1 MTEDNLNQIPDEQPQ
16 ATPQPGGNQKQ
27 GHTFADDGI
36 AAIKA
41 VAGARGTFASGM
53 TMPAAAG
60 GTTTRA
66 SKPLLDDAAPVVEYR
81 EVDRD
86 YEIVRLIVV
95 AFLLIPVLIFS
106 YFPTVAE
113 IVSIWYR
120 VQDYSHGF
128 LIVPLVIYFLW
139 IRFDT
144 YPGTYKGLDWLGLIP
159 LLFSFVARYFGSLQ
173 YMDAVE
179 QWSIFFWI
187 IGVIWLFYGS
197 RTFFW
202 ALPSLSFLLF
212 MFPLPYRFEVASR
225 QKLQLVAAEFAAYI
239 LQILGQPAINY
250 KTTIRMGAHEI
261 GVEAACSGIRFLIS
275 FFAIA
280 FGTILL
286 MRRPWWQNIVI
297 LIAVVP
303 IAIFVNACRI
313 AMTSLMIMYCS
324 NMLEPWTKKNQSVG
338 VLADEISG
346 YIAIG
351 LAFTVFALFILYLTR
366 VFRKVNMLG
375 S

>member
-1 MTEDNLNQIPDEQPQ
+1 MTEDNLNQNPDEQPQ
-16 ATPQPGGNQKQ
+16 TTPQGGGNQKQ
-27 GHTFADDGI
+27 VHSFADDGI
-36 AAIKA
+36 AAKKA
-41 VAGARGTFASGM
+41 SIGTRGTFASGM
-53 TMPAAAG
+53 TVPAMTTGA
-60 GTTTRA
+60 TTRS
-66 SKPLLDDAAPVVEYR
+66 SKPLASDEPAVFVPRDF
-81 EVDRD
+81 DRG
-86 YEIVRLIVV
+86 YEMVRLAVV
-95 AFLLIPVLIFS
+95 AFLLIPVLLFA
-106 YFPTVAE
+106 YYPTVTE

-128 LIVPLVIYFLW
+128 LIIPLVIYFLW

-144 YPGTYKGLDWLGLIP
+144 YPGTFKGLDWLGLIP
-159 LLFSFVARYFGSLQ
+159 LVFSLVVRYLASLQ

-179 QWSIFFWI
+179 QWSILLWI
-187 IGVIWLFYGS
+187 LGVIWLFYGS

-202 ALPSLSFLLF
+202 ALPSLSFMIF
-212 MFPLPYRFEVASR
+212 MFPLPYRFEVRWR
-225 QKLQLVAAEFAAYI
+225 QDLQLIAAKFAAYI
-239 LQILGQPAINY
+239 LQMLGQPAVNY
-250 KTTIRMGAHEI
+250 KTTIRMGVHEI

-286 MRRPWWQNIVI
+286 MRRPWWQNIVV
-297 LIAVVP
+297 LVAVFP

-324 NMLEPWTKKNQSVG
+324 NIIEPWTKKNQSVG

-346 YIAIG
+346 YIAIA
-351 LAFTVFALFILYLTR
+351 LAFAVFALFILYLTR

-375 S
+375 K